1 MTENDEWK
9 SNYGL
14 IIICNCM
21 SSLAAAPLARHVYL
35 TMDVLNA
42 RCLCPLP
49 AASRLV
55 ARQDQ
60 PNHERTLCEMLS
72 MISNSICQK
81 TPCYRVAYKKI
92 IYKSGDIYSIYFFSF
107 FHFLPLSLYIY
118 KKKCYIIYIF
128 FCIYYFYIQLYIH

>member
-1 MTENDEWK
+1 MKLNYTTENDEWK

-42 RCLCPLP
+42 RCLHPLVG
-49 AASRLV
+49 ASHLV

-81 TPCYRVAYKKI
+81 MACYISVPKI
-92 IYKSGDIYSIYFFSF
+92 NIYKSGDIYSIYFFFFFSF
-107 FHFLPLSLYIY
+107 FTPLS
-118 KKKCYIIYIF
+118 IYI
-128 FCIYYFYIQLYIH
+128 

>member
-1 MTENDEWK
+1 MRLNYTIENDEWK

-42 RCLCPLP
+42 RCLYPLLGSLGLP
-49 AASRLV
+49 P
-55 ARQDQ
+55 RQDQ

-92 IYKSGDIYSIYFFSF
+92 IYKSGDIYSIYFFFFFSF
-107 FHFLPLSLYIY
+107 FTPLSIYIY
-118 KKKCYIIYIF
+118 KKCYIIYIF
-128 FCIYYFYIQLYIH
+128 FCIYYFYI